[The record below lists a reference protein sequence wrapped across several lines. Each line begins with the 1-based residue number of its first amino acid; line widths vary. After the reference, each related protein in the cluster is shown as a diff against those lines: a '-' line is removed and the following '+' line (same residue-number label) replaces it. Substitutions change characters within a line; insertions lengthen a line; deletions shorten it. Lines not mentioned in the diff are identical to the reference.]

1 MPAVWKNVTENCNEI
16 ARLRIELQD
25 ISVFCDISV
34 LLRTSRKI
42 FPQRVATGLRSH
54 KNDFWNNIRAFCC
67 RRKTVLK
74 LPLLQIKDFK

>member
-1 MPAVWKNVTENCNEI
+1 MLLKTVMK
-16 ARLRIELQD
+16 LRGLELNSVQD
-25 ISVFCDISV
+25 ISVFYDISV